1 MEITGRLVKDAQ
13 VRKVKDNREVVNFTI
28 VMNDRFATKAGE
40 AKEVATFVDCS
51 YWMSSKVAKV
61 LSKGNVVTVSGRIG
75 VQAYTNAKGE
85 VKATLTMHTN
95 EIKVQAFYQ
104 PKQRTVDNLAPR
116 EQAGDGL
123 PF

>member
-28 VMNDRFATKAGE
+28 VMNDRFTTKAGE

-75 VQAYTNAKGE
+75 AQAYKNSKGE
-85 VKATLTMHTN
+85 AMATLTMHTN
-95 EIKVQAFYQ
+95 EIKVQAFFQ
-104 PKQRTVDNLAPR
+104 PRQRTVDNLVAQA
-116 EQAGDGL
+116 QAGDDL